1 MKFCPMCGKPVELTD
16 KICGQCGARLFTD
29 EQAPV
34 DQPPQEITPQHTQPS
49 QQEAPR
55 QQVSRAPQNPY
66 DESSASGGQRAAGVV
81 SGYDRPKQGKNAT
94 PIIIALAA
102 AVVIL
107 GAVLGVVALRGR
119 SGGDSASDT
128 PVPEATPAPEE
139 EEAPITD
146 VPYYVTGVNG
156 QISVRSS
163 AGGSVVGW
171 LENSDKVLILRDDD
185 DDYWKVR
192 ASDGDTTGYVDKH
205 YLTMDAGSVT
215 EPSLMYISGASSS
228 LGVTETQDSNWEVGS
243 VSNGDEVTVLAKTSG
258 GRWYIYSEALHSY
271 GYVNKDYLSTERPP
285 EPTPTPEPTPE
296 PTPTPSFGT
305 GTALTFGYGTAPSNY
320 TVYYASVA
328 TGYLALRNAK
338 AYDVSNEIGKIQNG
352 EAVYVM
358 TTPNETYWYVYA
370 PTLGMYGYTNS
381 NYLSS
386 SGGASAPST
395 TYYWTVSVKTGY
407 LALRTAKAY
416 DSRNEIGELYTG
428 DKVEVLDSSDGTYWY
443 VYSPKLGKYGYV
455 NKNYLY

>member
-1 MKFCPMCGKPVELTD
+1 MNFCPMCGKPVELTD

-29 EQAPV
+29 EPNPV
-34 DQPPQEITPQHTQPS
+34 DQPPQREDPP

-55 QQVSRAPQNPY
+55 QRQQADRPSPNPY
-66 DESSASGGQRAAGVV
+66 DGRGVSNGQRAAGPV
-81 SGYDRPKQGKNAT
+81 SYDRPVQRKSSA

-102 AVVIL
+102 VVVIL
-107 GAVLGVVALRGR
+107 AAVLGVMALRGR
-119 SGGDSASDT
+119 GGSDDSASVT
-128 PVPEATPAPEE
+128 PTPEATLAPEE
-139 EEAPITD
+139 EEDETPVTD
-146 VPYYVTGVNG
+146 IPYYVTGVSDQLG
-156 QISVRSS
+156 VRSS

-171 LENSDKVLILRDDD
+171 LENNDKVLILKDDSG
-185 DDYWKVR
+185 DYWKVR
-192 ASDGDTTGYVDKH
+192 ASDGDLTGYVDKH

-215 EPSLMYISGASSS
+215 APSTMYVSGASSS
-228 LGVTETQDSNWEVGS
+228 LGVTETPDSNWEVGS

-271 GYVNKDYLSTERPP
+271 GYVSKDYLSTQRPP
-285 EPTPTPEPTPE
+285 DPTPTPEPTPA
-296 PTPTPSFGT
+296 PSFGT
-305 GTALTFGYGTAPSNY
+305 GTALTFGYGAAPSSY

-381 NYLSS
+381 DYLSR
-386 SGGASAPST
+386 SGGSST
-395 TYYWTVSVKTGY
+395 SSTYYWTVSVKTGY

-416 DSRNEIGELYTG
+416 DSANEIGKLYSG
-428 DKVEVLDSSDGTYWY
+428 DQVEVLDSSDGTYWY